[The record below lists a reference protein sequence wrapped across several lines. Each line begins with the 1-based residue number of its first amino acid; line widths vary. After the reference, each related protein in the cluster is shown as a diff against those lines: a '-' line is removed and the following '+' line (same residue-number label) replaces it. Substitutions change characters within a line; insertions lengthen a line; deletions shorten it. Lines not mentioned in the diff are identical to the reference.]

1 MAYVSR
7 VRDVTCDAVVDPAAV
22 TLEAVEANPV
32 RCPDP
37 EVAEEMYKGEELG
50 TRWWKAGRGV

>member
-7 VRDVTCDAVVDPAAV
+7 VRDVGAEVDHASL
-22 TLEAVEANPV
+22 THEQIEANPV

-37 EVAEEMYKGEELG
+37 ASADRMYKGAWFCLW
-50 TRWWKAGRGV
+50 RLACRAGL

>member
-7 VRDVTCDAVVDPAAV
+7 VFDVTCDAVVDPAAV

-37 EVAEEMYKGEELG
+37 DVAEEMYKGEELG
-50 TRWWKAGRGV
+50 TRW